1 MREQKLLCK
10 PFLFFLKLCQDLVLQ
25 RTLINTVL
33 VHVSQVVMMTMSA
46 KVSYLLPYSVAL
58 KILLLYSPLTIH
70 DCVGLLNLGFT

>member
-58 KILLLYSPLTIH
+58 KILLYSPLTIH